1 MRALARFG
9 RFWVDFVIGDD
20 WMVAVIVVCALGV
33 TFAATRLGWNAWPV
47 LPLAIVLALGSTVAR
62 ARRR

>member
-33 TFAATRLGWNAWPV
+33 TFVATRLGWNAWPV